1 MIYSSN
7 HPEYLCQKLCDNIA
21 QTGEDIF
28 DREIIVTQTAG
39 MSAWLKTEISRI
51 NGVFANFS
59 IMNQDSVMNEIHLL
73 LFGKRPKN
81 NKDIIR
87 HKVYKLLD
95 HENFKDGF
103 PDVAQYYR
111 DSEIR
116 RIQLAA
122 RIADL
127 FDQYQLYRADMIRL
141 WSDDKLAGL
150 PAESERWQQWLW
162 KNLNIESREK
172 SRDLLIEKMQENTD
186 LVKSRFKRISLF
198 GISIFTGFH
207 LEFFRTL
214 SEITQVDF
222 YICLPTDNMNF
233 QNELLLSYGSKAS
246 ELISMVE
253 EKLGKFEFH
262 AVKNVGETSLIK
274 LQNQILNNSNKLD
287 FIDDGSLQINS
298 CFTPAREVECLYN
311 YLLDL
316 FDKDRSLNPGDVLVM
331 TTDINKYSPFIKAI
345 FKNPPVKIPY
355 WISGTSN
362 NSEDTIVSAIEKI
375 LKFSEKDFTSEKVIS
390 LLEQRRIKQK
400 FRISDCDYIR
410 SVVRK
415 ANIRFGRENRAED
428 DSRYVS
434 WKYGLEKIILGYAM
448 LTDNEFLA
456 GEDLT
461 VFPFRD
467 AEASQSHD
475 LLLLKAF
482 VETLES
488 LIDSEE
494 IIRTMIEWKDF
505 LFNEVIEKMI
515 YYDDFSKTDREELAS
530 ISRAL
535 SYITSQDFE
544 EKVPFPVF
552 LDELNAKLFTETG
565 EINLNTGNVT
575 VSAPVPVRG
584 IPFKVICFLGLDND
598 AFPREDYFMGFDLLG
613 VEYQEGDRNKKETD
627 KYLFLDTVLSARE
640 KLYLSFIGQNV
651 KDNTEIPPS
660 IVVDTLLEYVGCGS
674 ILSRHPLY
682 GFSSQYN
689 MNADDRHFTFLYGE
703 KTTGFNPKEPDPKEF
718 DEISVYSFVKFFE
731 HPPKWY
737 FNNIL
742 GIYHE
747 EDEQTLPETEL
758 FGLGHLE
765 KWHIRNDLIH
775 AKDENIQSYIEKS
788 IKEGNLPLKNLGR
801 LVSDEILEDIS
812 DIKSIYLS
820 LTESKEEKPVLI
832 DFNIENVRFT
842 GTIEGV
848 FGDMF
853 ITLAFSDRPVHKVR
867 AYLRTLMLCA
877 QGEISSS
884 KIIEKKGKVKEMP
897 VMKPEESKTEI
908 KKLLSYFIKGTQA
921 PLKFTVESTKP
932 PSKNEGISIES
943 ILKLIESNAKGNI
956 FNKPPIE
963 PDKYLSALLE
973 EGYFKNFDEND
984 FEEFK
989 NIALLLR
996 LNTDQNEGT
1005 EDIRG

>member
-7 HPEYLCQKLCDNIA
+7 HPEDLCQKLCGNIA
-21 QTGEDIF
+21 QAGENIF

-39 MSAWLKTEISRI
+39 MSVWLKTEISRI
-51 NGVFANFS
+51 IGVFANFS
-59 IMNQDSVMNEIHLL
+59 IMNQDSVMDDISLL
-73 LFGKRPKN
+73 LFGTKPKN

-87 HKVYKLLD
+87 HKVYTLLD
-95 HENFKDGF
+95 HESFKTDF
-103 PDVAQYYR
+103 TDVAQYYK

-127 FDQYQLYRADMIRL
+127 FDQYQLYRADVIRL

-162 KNLNIESREK
+162 KRLNIESREK
-172 SRDLLIEKMQENTD
+172 SRDLLIKTMRENTD
-186 LVKSRFKRISLF
+186 LVRSRFKRISLF

-207 LEFFRTL
+207 LEFFREL
-214 SEITQVDF
+214 SEIIQVDF
-222 YICLPTDNMNF
+222 YICLPTDNKSF
-233 QNELLLSYGSKAS
+233 HNELLLSYGSKVS

-262 AVKNVGETSLIK
+262 AVKNVGEVSLIK
-274 LQNQILNNSNKLD
+274 LQDQILNNSNELD
-287 FIDDGSLQINS
+287 FIDDGSLLINS

-316 FDKDRSLNPGDVLVM
+316 FDKDRSLKPGDVLVM
-331 TTDINKYSPFIKAI
+331 TTDINKYSPFLKAV

-362 NSEDTIVSAIEKI
+362 NSEDTIVSAIEQI
-375 LKFSEKDFTSEKVIS
+375 LKFTDEDFTSEKVIS
-390 LLEQRRIKQK
+390 LLEQKRIKQR
-400 FRISDCDYIR
+400 FRVSDCDYIR

-428 DSRYVS
+428 DTRYVS

-448 LTDNEFLA
+448 LTESEFLA
-456 GEDLT
+456 CEDLT

-475 LLLLKAF
+475 LLRLKAF
-482 VETLES
+482 VEILES
-488 LIDSEE
+488 VIDSEG

-505 LFNEVIEKMI
+505 LFKEVVEKMI
-515 YYDDFSKTDREELAS
+515 YYDDFSKTDREELSS
-530 ISRAL
+530 IYRAL

-552 LDELNAKLFTETG
+552 LDELNAKLFTESG
-565 EINLNTGNVT
+565 EMKLNTGNVT

-598 AFPREDYFMGFDLLG
+598 VFPREDHFMGFDLLG

-627 KYLFLDTVLSARE
+627 KYLFLDTILSARE
-640 KLYLSFIGQNV
+640 KLYLSFIGHNV
-651 KDNTEIPPS
+651 KDNSEIPPS
-660 IVVDTLLEYVGCGS
+660 IVVDTLLEYAGCGS
-674 ILSRHPLY
+674 ILSQHPLH

-689 MNADDRHFTFLYGE
+689 MNAAGRHFTFLYGA
-703 KTTGFNPKEPDPKEF
+703 KPTGFNPKEPDPKAF
-718 DEISVYSFVKFFE
+718 DEIPVYSFMKFFE
-731 HPPKWY
+731 HPSEWY
-737 FNNIL
+737 FNNVL

-747 EDEQTLPETEL
+747 KDEHTLPETEL

-765 KWHIRNDLIH
+765 KWQIRNDLVH

-801 LVSDEILEDIS
+801 LVSEEILEDIS
-812 DIKSIYLS
+812 DIRSQYLS
-820 LTESKEEKPVLI
+820 RTDGKEERPVLI

-842 GTIEGV
+842 GTVEGV
-848 FGDMF
+848 FGNML
-853 ITLAFSDRPVHKVR
+853 INLVFSDRLVHQVR
-867 AYLRTLMLCA
+867 TYLRTLMLCA
-877 QGEISSS
+877 QGEIRSS
-884 KIIEKKGKVKEMP
+884 IIIGKGGNVKEMP
-897 VMKPEESKTEI
+897 VMDPEESKTEI
-908 KKLLSYFIKGTQA
+908 KKLLSYFIKGTKA
-921 PLKFTVESTKP
+921 PLKFTVNSTKP
-932 PSKNEGISIES
+932 PSKAEGISVES
-943 ILKLIESNAKGNI
+943 ILRSIESDARGNRNI
-956 FNKPPIE
+956 KPPIE

-973 EGYFKNFDEND
+973 EGYFKKFDESD

-996 LNTDQNEGT
+996 LNTDQNEGA
-1005 EDIRG
+1005 ENI